1 MDKLHRRLIRIGL
14 DALAD
19 DFSYAVAGGYAVQA
33 HQIVKRVSD
42 DVDLFAPIDR
52 ATR

>member
-19 DFSYAVAGGYAVQA
+19 DFGYAVQA